1 MIMNPTQCPT
11 CGSTHIVFLGY
22 GNRWMCM
29 VCNKSFTEEEYK
41 ATLKSKEEDREATLK
56 STKGGFL
63 VDRQM
68 IKGGGI

>member
-1 MIMNPTQCPT
+1 MNPTQCPT

-22 GNRWMCM
+22 GNRW
-29 VCNKSFTEEEYK
+29 VCLDCNRPFT
-41 ATLKSKEEDREATLK
+41 EEDREATLK